1 MFEFLF
7 KGTGASVNVN
17 ELDELLGKINLID
30 IREAEEYKTGHLPRA
45 KNIPMNTILSRAD
58 KYLDKSKEYYIICHS
73 GSRSSR
79 ACSVLKAN
87 GFNVINVSGGTGRYR
102 GNLEK

>member
-7 KGTGASVNVN
+7 KGAENSIEVN
-17 ELDELLGKINLID
+17 ELDGLLGKINLID
-30 IREAEEYKTGHLPRA
+30 IREPDEYTAGHLPTA
-45 KNIPMNTILSRAD
+45 KNIPMNTILSKAD
-58 KYLDKSKEYYIICHS
+58 KYLDKSKEYHIICQS
-73 GSRSSR
+73 GSRSSKT
-79 ACSVLKAN
+79 CSVLKAN